1 MEKAQMKGPGE
12 RERQGRRMAAAGGG
26 GEAAAREADRWVS
39 GQAGSW
45 RAGGP
50 PHRGQ
55 RPPPRRRLPNPG
67 PQRRGRGARGAGG
80 GCGRGGGEA
89 GRREAGGG
97 WRARGL
103 PLRPRCHSPAR
114 LRRSGH
120 LLRLRRAADT
130 PASQP
135 LGRGR
140 PPLLPEARSEA
151 KSGCPQS
158 SIRCGDAGTRPEDER
173 RRAARALTRVGA
185 TAPHRR
191 QHDEPA
197 RGDALA
203 GCTRR
208 AERAGGAVLSV
219 RPARVPRGPEDG
231 RRCPGPAPTAA
242 APAPAAS
249 PASGR
254 PPALM
259 YVGWAPARPP
269 G

>member
-1 MEKAQMKGPGE
+1 MGLGPG
-12 RERQGRRMAAAGGG
+12 RELAGGRSSPPWAAPAAAATPPEPRAAEEGAGSARGGRRLRQGR
-26 GEAAAREADRWVS
+26 
-39 GQAGSW
+39 
-45 RAGGP
+45 
-50 PHRGQ
+50 
-55 RPPPRRRLPNPG
+55 
-67 PQRRGRGARGAGG
+67 
-80 GCGRGGGEA
+80 RGGGEA